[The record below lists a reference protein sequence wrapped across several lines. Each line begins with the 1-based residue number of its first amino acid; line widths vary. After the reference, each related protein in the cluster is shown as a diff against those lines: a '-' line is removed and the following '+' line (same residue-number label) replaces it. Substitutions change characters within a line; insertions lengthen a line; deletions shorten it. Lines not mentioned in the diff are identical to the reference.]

1 MPRTYRPCD
10 LDDLLICGN
19 CEGFADTADR
29 QAEIVV
35 RGPRLMWLCG
45 HCDEL
50 NAAEIPAELRRF
62 VAAIA
67 NDWFSNDEV
76 IDIGLAVA
84 LPDRFDAALADLRAG
99 RL

>member
-1 MPRTYRPCD
+1 MPRTYRPAD
-10 LDDLLICGN
+10 LDDLLICGT
-19 CEGFADTADR
+19 CEGFADTPDLR
-29 QAEIVV
+29 TEIVV

-45 HCDEL
+45 HCESL
-50 NAAEIPAELRRF
+50 NAVEIPAELRRF

-67 NDWFSNDEV
+67 NDWFSDDEV

-84 LPDRFDAALADLRAG
+84 LPERFDAAYAELRAG

>member
-1 MPRTYRPCD
+1 MPRTYRPSD

-29 QAEIVV
+29 PAEIMV
-35 RGPRLMWLCG
+35 RGPRLLWLCC

-50 NAAEIPAELRRF
+50 NAVEVPAEIRRF
-62 VAAIA
+62 VAAI
-67 NDWFSNDEV
+67 SNDR
-76 IDIGLAVA
+76 IDDETVLDLAVT
-84 LPDRFDAALADLRAG
+84 LGVHNRFEEALADLRAG

>member
-1 MPRTYRPCD
+1 MSRPYRPSD

-19 CEGFADTADR
+19 CTGFADTADR
-29 QAEIVV
+29 PAEIVV

-50 NAAEIPAELRRF
+50 CAVEVPAEYRRF
-62 VAAIA
+62 VAAV
-67 NDWFSNDEV
+67 SNDR
-76 IDIGLAVA
+76 IDDETVLDLAVT
-84 LPDRFDAALADLRAG
+84 LGVHNRFENALAELRAG